1 MYRMGFF
8 SSSSGRGNRVLI
20 LDIRS
25 SSVGGALVEYKEP
38 SNGQGKTLPSIIYTT
53 RKDLIFQEDL
63 NFEIFLE
70 MMLKSLEEVVVD
82 ILHAK
87 LGAPSAIYCVL
98 ASPWYASQTRVV
110 TLAKNTPFI
119 FTKKFAQELI
129 DKEIALFQS
138 EQVNKYQEL
147 GQAVRTIEE
156 QTIEVALNG
165 YSVKDP
171 IGKHARELSMTLFLS
186 FSPEVVINA
195 IENIIH
201 KHFHNRHISYYTFAF
216 ASFITLRDLFMNEDT
231 FLLVDVGGEITDISI
246 VKNDLLLQSV
256 SFPFGKNF
264 LLRKISKAL
273 GKSGGEALSL
283 YRMYA
288 DMKLEKNTID
298 QLAKILAEARV
309 EWLAQFQHSL
319 EDINK
324 EFTLPDTI
332 FMTADR
338 DTVSWFV
345 DTLHAEE
352 FHQYTSTKSTFK
364 IVTLTPQLVSE
375 YIHFGSDMPRDLAIM
390 LETIFL
396 TRIKGVK

>member
-1 MYRMGFF
+1 MGFF

-38 SNGQGKTLPSIIYTT
+38 SHGQGKTLPSIIYTT

-82 ILHAK
+82 VLHAK

-138 EQVNKYQEL
+138 EQVTKYQEL

-171 IGKHARELSMTLFLS
+171 IGKQARELSMTLFLS
-186 FSPEVVINA
+186 FSPEVVIKA
-195 IENIIH
+195 IENSIH
-201 KHFHNRHISYYTFAF
+201 KHFHNRHIAYYTFAF

-309 EWLAQFQHSL
+309 EWLTQFQHSL
-319 EDINK
+319 EDISK